1 MKMNAFQFEKSK
13 LTTMTLAN
21 ASELVARVMVNIAGN
36 DLSNKMGNST
46 ITMSSLR
53 SLALAR
59 FQRNLKIS
67 NV

>member
-1 MKMNAFQFEKSK
+1 MTEFEFSKSQV
-13 LTTMTLAN
+13 TTRTLAN
-21 ASELVARVMVNIAGN
+21 ASEVVARVMLNVAGN

-46 ITMSSLR
+46 ITLTSLR

-59 FQRNLKIS
+59 IQRNLKIS

>member
-1 MKMNAFQFEKSK
+1 MKMNDFQYEKSK
-13 LTTMTLAN
+13 VTTNTLAN
-21 ASELVARVMVNIAGN
+21 ASEVVARVVLNIAGN

-46 ITMSSLR
+46 ITLTSLR